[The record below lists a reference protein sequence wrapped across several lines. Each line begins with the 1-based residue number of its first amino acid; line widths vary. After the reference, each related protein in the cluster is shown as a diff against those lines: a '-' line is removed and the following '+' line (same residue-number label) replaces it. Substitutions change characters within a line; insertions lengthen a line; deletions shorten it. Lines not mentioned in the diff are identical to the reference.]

1 MDQKPF
7 PLIFRENSAPTP
19 NSFTFCCACGT
30 MMGASSWPVN
40 TSSLFPTLNTVDLF
54 FREGLKKNPLPPPAP
69 LLPAASSAPSR
80 SSLQCCG
87 IVKNSSGSGS
97 DFFTVMVP
105 VPTFEILTVPV
116 PAPYLDHKKQIFQKK
131 FLEKILPFY
140 IASLSF
146 IKFIVQCA

>member
-1 MDQKPF
+1 
-7 PLIFRENSAPTP
+7 
-19 NSFTFCCACGT
+19 

-87 IVKNSSGSGS
+87 TVKK
-97 DFFTVMVP
+97 
-105 VPTFEILTVPV
+105 
-116 PAPYLDHKKQIFQKK
+116 Y
-131 FLEKILPFY
+131 
-140 IASLSF
+140 
-146 IKFIVQCA
+146 

>member
-1 MDQKPF
+1 
-7 PLIFRENSAPTP
+7 
-19 NSFTFCCACGT
+19 

-87 IVKNSSGSGS
+87 YRKKIVAVPVPIFEKVWFRFRLLTSYGSGSGS
-97 DFFTVMVP
+97 
-105 VPTFEILTVPV
+105 ESRL
-116 PAPYLDHKKQIFQKK
+116 
-131 FLEKILPFY
+131 
-140 IASLSF
+140 
-146 IKFIVQCA
+146 

>member
-1 MDQKPF
+1 MFLSHETDLKNLSTETIF
-7 PLIFRENSAPTP
+7 PVAKENSEQSTNVPPFFAKIPCP
-19 NSFTFCCACGT
+19 SRSFTFCCACGT

-87 IVKNSSGSGS
+87 IVTIFYSSGSGS
-97 DFFTVMVP
+97 DF
-105 VPTFEILTVPV
+105 
-116 PAPYLDHKKQIFQKK
+116 
-131 FLEKILPFY
+131 
-140 IASLSF
+140 
-146 IKFIVQCA
+146 